1 MFKNQKFYAFIALFL
16 ALGVLFS
23 ACEMVKDP
31 ATTDAALVSTT
42 EANAMPATTETPVL
56 YSTGGLFPP
65 SSDKIEASL
74 CVVMRQ
80 FHWSGYGISTK
91 FIEDKGYALKI
102 SGLLQDAPE
111 TGKILPAL
119 SEDEEWVTEN
129 SGFLPAKPGTL
140 WIDTQNGYFRLTDDY
155 SSLCRVENHL
165 GEGEELEM
173 SEELRALLFDLWSYY
188 PYNYYSGTYQ
198 DGKLFI
204 DHRFAARSAVDIIV
218 KDIHIARKH
227 DEKSTVTLELCASS
241 DQDVGISLHCQQ
253 SDDNLGLG
261 DGKILA
267 MKENEPQTLTLSFV
281 GWVDVGYEVILT
293 ADNTRLRIWIEP

>member
-1 MFKNQKFYAFIALFL
+1 
-16 ALGVLFS
+16 
-23 ACEMVKDP
+23 
-31 ATTDAALVSTT
+31 
-42 EANAMPATTETPVL
+42 MPATTETPVL

-165 GEGEELEM
+165 GERTRINNAHFMMVALDENDKPRRVPGLILQTDDERLAWEHGEERRRIRNQRKKDKL
-173 SEELRALLFDLWSYY
+173 
-188 PYNYYSGTYQ
+188 
-198 DGKLFI
+198 DGI
-204 DHRFAARSAVDIIV
+204 
-218 KDIHIARKH
+218 
-227 DEKSTVTLELCASS
+227 
-241 DQDVGISLHCQQ
+241 
-253 SDDNLGLG
+253 
-261 DGKILA
+261 
-267 MKENEPQTLTLSFV
+267 
-281 GWVDVGYEVILT
+281 
-293 ADNTRLRIWIEP
+293 